1 MLFRSKPDP
10 QNERMTLERMKAH
23 FSQLSGEEWEW
34 MYLCAERAAF
44 SGEQIDK
51 EEQKQMFRL
60 YQKFR
65 RAYLKTLNRKKK
77 FWFLYGKG
85 L

>member
-1 MLFRSKPDP
+1 
-10 QNERMTLERMKAH
+10 MKAQ
-23 FSQLSGEEWEW
+23 FTQLSEEEWEW

-44 SGEQIDK
+44 SGEEITK